1 MARER
6 HILVAPKSG
15 RSIELVTP
23 RINCRLSLED
33 DSKDAKV
40 INHPW
45 TGRQSVRGKYKL
57 KEVHFKNHLTN
68 KSLEITQDFLTP
80 NQKLL
85 IQQIVRKR

>member
-1 MARER
+1 M
-6 HILVAPKSG
+6 IS
-15 RSIELVTP
+15 
-23 RINCRLSLED
+23 
-33 DSKDAKV
+33 
-40 INHPW
+40 HPW

>member
-1 MARER
+1 M
-6 HILVAPKSG
+6 
-15 RSIELVTP
+15 
-23 RINCRLSLED
+23 
-33 DSKDAKV
+33 

-57 KEVHFKNHLTN
+57 KEVHLKTHLTN